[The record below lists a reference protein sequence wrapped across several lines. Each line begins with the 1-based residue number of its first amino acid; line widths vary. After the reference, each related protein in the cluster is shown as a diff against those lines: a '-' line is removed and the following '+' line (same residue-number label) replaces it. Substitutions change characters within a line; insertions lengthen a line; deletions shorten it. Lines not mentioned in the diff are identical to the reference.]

1 MAATLATVA
10 ALGFQAC
17 RQNAEV
23 DSTRQ
28 QNLFRL
34 LLSQARKNSS
44 GRRNQRAYTAAQV
57 E

>member
-10 ALGFQAC
+10 VLGFQPC

-28 QNLFRL
+28 QNLFRP
-34 LLSQARKNSS
+34 LLSQARKE
-44 GRRNQRAYTAAQV
+44 QFRAQKSAVDTAAQV

>member
-34 LLSQARKNSS
+34 LLSQARKE
-44 GRRNQRAYTAAQV
+44 QLRAQKSAADTAAQV